1 MTATNERL
9 IGRGWAFPPQI
20 DGQGRV
26 GLTTAQ
32 NEIEQAI
39 RIILGTTPGER
50 VMRPNFGARLH
61 ELAFAPLNTETLTL
75 ARRFVEDALK
85 MWEPRIELLDVQVV
99 ADNRRACLLIAIEY
113 EIKRTHDRRT
123 LVYPYYVIPS
133 E

>member
-1 MTATNERL
+1 MTAMNERL

-50 VMRPNFGARLH
+50 VMRPNFGSRLH

-75 ARRFVEDALK
+75 AQRFVEDALK
-85 MWEPRIELLDVQVV
+85 MWEPRIELLGVQVV

-113 EIKRTHDRRT
+113 EIKRMHDHRT